1 MYSHVLPAVLSF
13 VNSCLD
19 DIKKVHLLLP
29 KECTG
34 AVQQC
39 TAGCAVFRKLL
50 LGLKESIFVV
60 KECTGAVQQ
69 CTASCGVHR
78 ELLPERGG
86 LPALPHQNHQEQHP
100 LSYLSEI
107 FFHCYDRILIVTE
120 T

>member
-1 MYSHVLPAVLSF
+1 MLSTVNSCLDDIKKVHLLMSLLGLCSHVLPAVLSF

-50 LGLKESIFVV
+50 LGLKESIFVI
-60 KECTGAVQQ
+60 KECTGTVQQ
-69 CTASCGVHR
+69 CTAGCGVHR
-78 ELLPERGG
+78 ELLLG
-86 LPALPHQNHQEQHP
+86 
-100 LSYLSEI
+100 
-107 FFHCYDRILIVTE
+107 
-120 T
+120 